1 MIGAAPLL
9 QGGGNS
15 LLFNLFTPSLARDYK
30 HEVFMIALV
39 LWLLQE
45 TPDTGSDNTTMIR
58 VIAGAAALAIIA
70 VILVRRKKKT
80 SKEDWS

>member
-1 MIGAAPLL
+1 MII
-9 QGGGNS
+9 
-15 LLFNLFTPSLARDYK
+15 F
-30 HEVFMIALV
+30 V
-39 LWLLQE
+39 LWLFQE

-70 VILVRRKKKT
+70 VILMRRKKKT